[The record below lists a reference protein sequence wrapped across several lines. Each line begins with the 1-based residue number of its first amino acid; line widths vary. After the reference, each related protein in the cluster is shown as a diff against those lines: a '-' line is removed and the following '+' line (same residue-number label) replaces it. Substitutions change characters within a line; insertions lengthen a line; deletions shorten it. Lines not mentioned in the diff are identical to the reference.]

1 MTTTR
6 TPVVFT
12 HGLWLHA
19 SSWQPRPRRGHSL
32 TVDGSRRAVQD
43 ECPPRP
49 GKQDL
54 ESRGPR

>member
-6 TPVVFT
+6 TPAVFT

-54 ESRGPR
+54 ESR